1 VQVVMEPDKVLGAV
15 EIPLADVLHSTNGLL
30 DQEYLLSG
38 EGGELREC
46 YVALRLQWTPA
57 SAHKHH
63 AL

>member
-46 YVALRLQWTPA
+46 YVALRLHWTPA
-57 SAHKHH
+57 SAPHRHH
-63 AL
+63 L